1 MKSIFI
7 KVLIAI
13 PVIYLALFIGFW
25 SSVTD
30 TRPIISL
37 IDMVRSDS
45 STEIIDFSY
54 DEEKSYKPKPK
65 PNKDRNPYY
74 GDLHVHTKHSFDA
87 YIFGITATPD
97 DAYRYAK
104 GDGIMHPM
112 GYEMKLQ
119 EPLDFY
125 ELLIMV
131 FLWVC

>member
-1 MKSIFI
+1 
-7 KVLIAI
+7 
-13 PVIYLALFIGFW
+13 
-25 SSVTD
+25 
-30 TRPIISL
+30 
-37 IDMVRSDS
+37 MVRSDS

-104 GDGIMHPM
+104 GDGSCIPWGMR
-112 GYEMKLQ
+112 
-119 EPLDFY
+119 
-125 ELLIMV
+125 
-131 FLWVC
+131 

>member
-97 DAYRYAK
+97 LSL
-104 GDGIMHPM
+104 IHIS
-112 GYEMKLQ
+112 
-119 EPLDFY
+119 EPTRRS
-125 ELLIMV
+125 
-131 FLWVC
+131 